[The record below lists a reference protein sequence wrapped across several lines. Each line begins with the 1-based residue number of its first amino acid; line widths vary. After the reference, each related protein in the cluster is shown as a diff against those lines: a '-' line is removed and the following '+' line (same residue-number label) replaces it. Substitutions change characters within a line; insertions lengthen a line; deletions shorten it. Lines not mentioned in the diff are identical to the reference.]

1 MLGVGGRLRRPTVIR
16 GYRMASTFYD
26 SRTSY
31 RYWSIWWRKQKGR
44 LAAGGL
50 FAGSQGTFN
59 HNQRVEV
66 LFSQIDGGSIS
77 ISIDGCLLHSFIPSF
92 ITIMM
97 TTPCLLLCIFLVLVL
112 TLVHGQVDEAVE
124 PKPVVT
130 ATTLRHRS
138 TTSTATTTTTTK
150 SLFTRVL
157 TMGRQKQAEVI
168 HHPIVVSPNVN
179 GYELMY
185 YYNHSSVVQHYSFDR
200 YNRISEYDDDDSDTG
215 DSSSSSISIS
225 STTRSVIMESDDI
238 TQTASSTTT
247 TISPFDILIYKEAK
261 LQTSVGTAYYNC
273 PILRS
278 PTSSSSSS
286 SLSEQLWCHI
296 QIIFYSS
303 NTITNQTINTIQ
315 LQGMLQP
322 HYKNTND
329 IKNNNNNKLAILG
342 GTGIYYGASGQA
354 TLSTLPPLS
363 PQVSHSSVV
372 QATATFS
379 IRPISSFS
387 ASLDATTGINAT
399 MSVVNTDDPS
409 NRQQQRQQRIRRR
422 WKTQHV
428 PPPKSQGT
436 WLYSLLIWRV
446 RGAAS
451 K

>member
-1 MLGVGGRLRRPTVIR
+1 
-16 GYRMASTFYD
+16 
-26 SRTSY
+26 
-31 RYWSIWWRKQKGR
+31 
-44 LAAGGL
+44 
-50 FAGSQGTFN
+50 
-59 HNQRVEV
+59 
-66 LFSQIDGGSIS
+66 
-77 ISIDGCLLHSFIPSF
+77 
-92 ITIMM
+92 
-97 TTPCLLLCIFLVLVL
+97 
-112 TLVHGQVDEAVE
+112 
-124 PKPVVT
+124 
-130 ATTLRHRS
+130 
-138 TTSTATTTTTTK
+138 
-150 SLFTRVL
+150 
-157 TMGRQKQAEVI
+157 
-168 HHPIVVSPNVN
+168 
-179 GYELMY
+179 MY

-200 YNRISEYDDDDSDTG
+200 YNRISEYDDSDTG
-215 DSSSSSISIS
+215 DSSSSSSISS

-322 HYKNTND
+322 HYKNTKD
-329 IKNNNNNKLAILG
+329 MKNNNKLAILG

-428 PPPKSQGT
+428 PPPKSQG
-436 WLYSLLIWRV
+436 I
-446 RGAAS
+446 
-451 K
+451 